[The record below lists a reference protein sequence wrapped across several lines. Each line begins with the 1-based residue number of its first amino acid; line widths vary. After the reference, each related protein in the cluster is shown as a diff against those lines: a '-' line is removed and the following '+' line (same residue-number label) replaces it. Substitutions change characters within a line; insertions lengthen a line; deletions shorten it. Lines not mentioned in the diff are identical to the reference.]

1 MRCRSHQQ
9 PREEN
14 QEHHRKLRGRVPRHP
29 RRQLRRNRSQLKPN
43 ASSHQCRREGVHN
56 RDRKPRPQN
65 SRRRRLLQSRSRLCP
80 RRPPPVWPSLH
91 RQPQVPAGPVGSA
104 ASSPASSKTGGPP
117 AIRAARSNGQA
128 RSAAATTV
136 GCQGSRAS
144 PSAEAGRTCAS
155 GRCFKA
161 GGCRSPTEGMPA
173 RKKCGGDKWSAR
185 LQIGH

>member
-14 QEHHRKLRGRVPRHP
+14 QEHHRKLRGQVPRHP
-29 RRQLRRNRSQLKPN
+29 RRQLLRNRSQLKPN

-65 SRRRRLLQSRSRLCP
+65 SRRHRLLQSRSRFRP
-80 RRPPPVWPSLH
+80 RRPPRYGQACIAAAAS
-91 RQPQVPAGPVGSA
+91 ASGPVGSA